1 MKLICQFWDF
11 VDNRGVIRRIAL
23 AVAVWSM
30 VWAALWGMRFAD
42 AVLVSPDASL
52 ADGAMLITAVT
63 APLVALCGY
72 MFKTYL
78 DSRADK

>member
-1 MKLICQFWDF
+1 MKLLERFWDF
-11 VDNRGVIRRIAL
+11 VDKRGVIRRIAL
-23 AVAVWSM
+23 GVAVWSM
-30 VWAALWGMRFAD
+30 VWASIWGMRFAD
-42 AVLVSPDASL
+42 AVLADPDANL

-78 DSRADK
+78 GSREDK